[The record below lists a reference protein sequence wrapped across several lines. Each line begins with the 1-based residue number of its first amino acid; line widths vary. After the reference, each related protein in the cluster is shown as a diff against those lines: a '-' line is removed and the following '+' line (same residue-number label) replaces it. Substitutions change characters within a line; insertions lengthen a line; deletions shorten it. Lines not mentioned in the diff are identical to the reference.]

1 MEDLTVPFHDNQI
14 EGSKLFYKSAFKNSK
29 ATLASITVNFE
40 DVFSI
45 TNAWNFGPGTLDDL
59 SNLTHL
65 RLEHY
70 DFKVEFLH
78 QFCHHCK
85 NFPLVV
91 RVYMLCEFNQNISL
105 QIDKK
110 ISFLSIF
117 KVV

>member
-70 DFKVEFLH
+70 DFKVESFSPSVLS
-78 QFCHHCK
+78 
-85 NFPLVV
+85 
-91 RVYMLCEFNQNISL
+91 SL
-105 QIDKK
+105 QE
-110 ISFLSIF
+110 LSLGGKGLYIM
-117 KVV
+117 